1 MSDVWRNTGWVLD
14 AEKKKAVSKQ
24 HIEHKSRQLKASS
37 PQKLFFMH
45 LDITPAWRSYQ
56 EARHQ
61 RMYQKYVKRKAD
73 GK

>member
-14 AEKKKAVSKQ
+14 AEKKKPVSKQ
-24 HIEHKSRQLKASS
+24 RIEHKSHQLKASS
-37 PQKLFFMH
+37 PQNLFSMH

-56 EARHQ
+56 EARYQ